1 MKRIVFVAL
10 VISSL
15 VSCRSTKQIGAA
27 IAKRDTVVQVTPGSG
42 RSDSAAFIREVV
54 GGIARNRINFTTF
67 SAKVN
72 VDYRGG
78 DGKNY
83 DVNATIRMIKDS
95 AIWISANAVLG
106 IEAIRV
112 LVTRDSVKLMNK
124 LEKTYTARSIDYL
137 QEVTELPLG
146 LDILQDLLIGNPVY
160 LDSNVV
166 SYARSDNSI
175 SIISLGQWFKN
186 QLTVGEPGK
195 AVQRIKLDDA
205 DVSRSRTAELTYN
218 DYESNKGPLFATKR
232 RITVS
237 DKKKLDISLDFKNYD
252 LGGEVSFPFSVP
264 KNFKRN

>member
-1 MKRIVFVAL
+1 
-10 VISSL
+10 
-15 VSCRSTKQIGAA
+15 
-27 IAKRDTVVQVTPGSG
+27 
-42 RSDSAAFIREVV
+42 
-54 GGIARNRINFTTF
+54 
-67 SAKVN
+67 

-83 DVNATIRMIKDS
+83 DVNATIRMYKDS

-112 LVTRDSVKLMNK
+112 LVTKDSVKLMNK

-146 LDILQDLLIGNPVY
+146 LGILQDLLIGNPVY

-166 SYARSDNSI
+166 SYARSDNAI

-186 QLTVGEPGK
+186 QLTLGEP
-195 AVQRIKLDDA
+195 ARTVQRIKLDDA
-205 DVSRSRTAELTYN
+205 DVSRSRTAELLYS
-218 DYESNKGPLFATKR
+218 DYQSKDRLKFATKR

-237 DKKKLDISLDFKNYD
+237 DKKKLDISLDFKNYE
-252 LGGEVSFPFSVP
+252 LGDDVSFPFSVP
-264 KNFKRN
+264 KNFERN

>member
-1 MKRIVFVAL
+1 MAV
-10 VISSL
+10 
-15 VSCRSTKQIGAA
+15 
-27 IAKRDTVVQVTPGSG
+27 
-42 RSDSAAFIREVV
+42 IREVV
-54 GGIARNRINFTTF
+54 GGLERNRINFTTF
-67 SAKVN
+67 SSKVN

-137 QEVTELPLG
+137 QEVTELPLR

-175 SIISLGQWFKN
+175 SIISLGRWFKN
-186 QLTVGEPGK
+186 QLTVAAPGK
-195 AVQRIKLDDA
+195 SVQRIKLDDA
-205 DVSRSRTAELTYN
+205 DVNRSRTAELTYN
-218 DYESNKGPLFATKR
+218 DYESNKGSLFATKR

-252 LGGEVSFPFSVP
+252 FEDEVSFPFSVP

>member
-1 MKRIVFVAL
+1 MKRIIFVAL

-27 IAKRDTVVQVTPGSG
+27 ISKRDTVVQVAPGSG
-42 RSDSAAFIREVV
+42 QSDTAAFIKGVL
-54 GGIARNRINFTTF
+54 GAITRNRISFTTF

-78 DGKNY
+78 GGKNY
-83 DVNATIRMIKDS
+83 DVNATIRMIRDS

-112 LVTRDSVKLMNK
+112 LVTRDSVKVMNK

-166 SYARSDNSI
+166 SYARFDNSI

-205 DVSRSRTAELTYN
+205 DVSRSRTADLTYD